1 VTLSV
6 SENVIDLYRRHAAE
20 WDAAR
25 RSSGWNDRVWIE
37 MFAMRLAKGSRV
49 LDLGCGGGEPVA
61 RFLVDE
67 GLRVT
72 GVDSSPAMIALAAR
86 RMPDQEWIVADMRG
100 LELGRRFDAVLAWD
114 SYFHLAHDAQ
124 RSMFAIFDAHA
135 ADDAVLMFNTGAEH
149 GEAISTSTF
158 KGEALYHASLAPEEY
173 RSLLDRSG
181 FDIIDHVANDAR
193 SGGRTAWLC
202 ERKQAR

>member
-1 VTLSV
+1 VPASA

-25 RSSGWNDRVWIE
+25 RGSGWNDRVWIE
-37 MFAMRLAKGSRV
+37 AFTKQLARGGHV

-61 RFLVDE
+61 RFLIDR

-72 GVDSSPAMIALAAR
+72 GVDSSPEMIALAST
-86 RMPDQEWIVADMRG
+86 RMSDQEWIVADMRR
-100 LELGRRFDAVLAWD
+100 LTLDRRFDAILAWD

-124 RSMFAIFDAHA
+124 RAMFAIFDTHA
-135 ADDAVLMFNTGAEH
+135 SDDAVLMFNTGPDH
-149 GEAISTSTF
+149 SDAISTSTF
-158 KGEALYHASLAPEEY
+158 KDAQLYHASLAPAEY
-173 RSLLDRSG
+173 RALLDRAG
-181 FDIIDHVANDAR
+181 FKVVDHIANDAR

-202 ERKQAR
+202 RRRRA

>member
-1 VTLSV
+1 VTASA

-25 RSSGWNDRVWIE
+25 RGSGWNDRVWIE
-37 MFAMRLAKGSRV
+37 AFARQLSKGSRV

-61 RFLVDE
+61 RFLVDH

-72 GVDSSPAMIALAAR
+72 GVDSSPPMIALASA

-100 LELGRRFDAVLAWD
+100 LALDRRFDAILAWD

-124 RSMFAIFDAHA
+124 RAMFAVFEAHA
-135 ADDAVLMFNTGAEH
+135 TDEAVLLLNTGPEH
-149 GEAISTSTF
+149 GEVLSTSTF
-158 KGEALYHASLAPEEY
+158 EGEELYHSSLAPAEY

-181 FDIIDHVANDAR
+181 FEVIDHVANDAR

-202 ERKQAR
+202 RRKQAR